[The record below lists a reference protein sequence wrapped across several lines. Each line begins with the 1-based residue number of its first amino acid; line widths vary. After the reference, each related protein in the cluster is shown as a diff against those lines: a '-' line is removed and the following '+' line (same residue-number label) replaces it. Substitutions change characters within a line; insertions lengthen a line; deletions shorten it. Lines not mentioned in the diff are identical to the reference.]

1 MGVLVNVV
9 NVFVDAAGEHGNPLG
24 IVWASAST
32 KGREQEI
39 SADLGFS
46 ETVFI
51 DEIAGTGIRARI
63 FTPTRE
69 LPFAGHPIVGVAAW
83 LRASGD
89 DIRTVTV
96 PAGVARVRV
105 DGDRVFVTGRP
116 EWAPDFMCEQLA
128 TPRDVE
134 LVDPE
139 AYGFGKHYVW
149 SWIDR
154 EAGRVRARMFAP
166 ELGIRE
172 DAATGSGAMRLSA
185 AVGRDLE
192 IRQSEGSELFTRV
205 LPGGQIE
212 VGGRVTEARLAD
224 IG

>member
-9 NVFVDAAGEHGNPLG
+9 NVFVDAEGEHGNPLG
-24 IVWASAST
+24 IVWASSTT

-51 DEIAGTGIRARI
+51 DELVGTGVRARI
-63 FTPTRE
+63 FAPTQA
-69 LPFAGHPIVGVAAW
+69 LPFAGHPTVGLASW

-89 DIRTVTV
+89 DVRTVTV
-96 PAGVARVRV
+96 PAGVARVRT
-105 DGDRVFVTGRP
+105 DGDRVFITGRP
-116 EWAPDFMCEQLA
+116 EWAPDFVLEQLA
-128 TPRDVE
+128 SPPDVE
-134 LVDPE
+134 LVDPD
-139 AYGFGKHYVW
+139 AYGIGKHYVW
-149 SWIDR
+149 AWSDR

-172 DAATGSGAMRLSA
+172 DAATGSGAMRLTASL
-185 AVGRDLE
+185 GRDLE
-192 IRQSEGSELFTRV
+192 IRQGDGSEIFTHVR
-205 LPGGQIE
+205 PGGHVEI
-212 VGGRVTEARLAD
+212 GGRVSEARLAE